1 MRSSSRRLG
10 EAGLAAAVA
19 ADDEREAGAGREV
32 ERRLLPDAAE
42 ALDGEAAEEGDARR
56 GFVSGC
62 CSGSS
67 YCRCAR
73 RCLCRAVVELLL
85 QLALAFERGQH
96 ERAPF
101 VVAVGRG
108 VEPLQDDV
116 AQRRVRHADLPCPTR
131 PLPSGHSASRWLRW
145 PRGYTVSMQVFTA
158 WVKGGAIVPDEGV
171 TLPEGSR
178 VTVIADD
185 REAPLELT
193 AAQEAEL
200 AESIAEADRGE
211 VISAAELLCRLSG

>member
-1 MRSSSRRLG
+1 VPLSIAL
-10 EAGLAAAVA
+10 EAM
-19 ADDEREAGAGREV
+19 
-32 ERRLLPDAAE
+32 
-42 ALDGEAAEEGDARR
+42 
-56 GFVSGC
+56 
-62 CSGSS
+62 
-67 YCRCAR
+67 
-73 RCLCRAVVELLL
+73 
-85 QLALAFERGQH
+85 
-96 ERAPF
+96 
-101 VVAVGRG
+101 
-108 VEPLQDDV
+108 
-116 AQRRVRHADLPCPTR
+116 
-131 PLPSGHSASRWLRW
+131 

-211 VISAAELLCRLSG
+211 VISAAELLRRLSG